1 MINFK
6 IITPE
11 RIMLETEAD
20 SLTVPTELGEITILK
35 NHLPIVANL
44 APGEIK
50 FKKGG
55 QEQFFAVSS
64 GIIEVRENNNV
75 VVLADAAEFG
85 HEIDIDRAESARERA
100 RSMMKES
107 YVDER
112 SYADTVAGLEKHLAR
127 LKVARK
133 HRTHTHKNLES
144 GSLPE

>member
-44 APGEIK
+44 VPGEIK

-64 GIIEVRENNNV
+64 GVIEVRENNNV

-85 HEIDIDRAESARERA
+85 H
-100 RSMMKES
+100 
-107 YVDER
+107 
-112 SYADTVAGLEKHLAR
+112 
-127 LKVARK
+127 
-133 HRTHTHKNLES
+133 
-144 GSLPE
+144 